1 MDLKVLTLNCWG
13 IRIPFFGSKDLHP
26 RIEKIAEQ
34 LNTGNYDLVALQEVG
49 VCVCATPCECVQIWS
64 EHDYDTIRAAVKGT
78 LPYAHYFH
86 RYV

>member
-49 VCVCATPCECVQIWS
+49 VCVCATV
-64 EHDYDTIRAAVKGT
+64 
-78 LPYAHYFH
+78 
-86 RYV
+86 